1 MLLLLLTAA
10 AYFYYH
16 WQYFLLVSDVQK
28 LPYPR
33 RGLVILGFFA
43 NYLFFI
49 VCSILEFHLVLNW
62 LLFAFLLFFETLF
75 YYKGDKRSALFH
87 TLTGIIYG
95 LASNIFCRSIMAILI
110 HQPMHNF
117 DNHTLSSGNIK
128 GIPVLIGFVL
138 AGIILRFMRTPVI
151 IRRFR
156 LILDHPRHYS
166 FILEMMT
173 GLFFYLFINLLLYSA
188 TLNDLVLKI
197 WSIKSCVFSAA
208 GFYIAIRYT
217 WRICELDDYRDT
229 NRKMEVKLKEQKL
242 EEERLKH
249 QAALEPMTGLYN
261 RQYAE
266 ETIASMMEQK
276 MPFTLCF
283 LDLDGLKK
291 VNDAFGHE
299 EGDRYILTTTGEIS
313 SACRNRVDSLYRYGG
328 DEFLVLFRNMT
339 ADTAGK
345 RAEIINERLRAA
357 AADKALPYSMSVSYG
372 IVESSEG
379 SDWRLLLR
387 EADRRMYRQKQEKGA
402 AREFYADK
410 CGNSDKENEGKD
422 GVNETDIF
430 G

>member
-16 WQYFLLVSDVQK
+16 WQYFLLVFHIRK
-28 LPYPR
+28 MPYPR
-33 RGLVILGFFA
+33 MGLVILGFLV

-49 VCSILEFHLVLNW
+49 ICSILEFHLVLNW

-75 YYKGDKRSALFH
+75 CFKGDKRCALFH
-87 TLTGIIYG
+87 TLTGIICG
-95 LASNIFCRSIMAILI
+95 LAANIFCRSIMAILI
-110 HQPMHNF
+110 QQPMHNF
-117 DNHTLSSGNIK
+117 DNHIRSSGNVK
-128 GIPVLIGFVL
+128 GVPVLLGFIL
-138 AGIILRFMRTPVI
+138 AGLVLQFMRKPVI

-156 LILDHPRHYS
+156 LILDHPQHYS

-197 WSIKSCVFSAA
+197 WSIKSCVFSVA

-217 WRICELDDYRDT
+217 WRICELDNYRDK
-229 NRKMEVKLKEQKL
+229 NRTMEAKLREQQL

-249 QAALEPMTGLYN
+249 QASLDPMTGLYN

-276 MPFTLCF
+276 VPFTLCF
-283 LDLDGLKK
+283 LDLDGLKR

-299 EGDRYILTTTGEIS
+299 EGDRYILTATGEIS

-328 DEFLVLFRNMT
+328 DEFLVLFRDMS
-339 ADTAGK
+339 ADIAGK
-345 RAEIINERLRAA
+345 RAETINERLRAA
-357 AADKALPYSMSVSYG
+357 AADKALPYSMSISYG
-372 IVESSEG
+372 IVESTEFSE
-379 SDWRLLLR
+379 WRALLQ
-387 EADRRMYRQKQEKGA
+387 EADRRMYRQKQEKGM
-402 AREFYADK
+402 ARYR
-410 CGNSDKENEGKD
+410 
-422 GVNETDIF
+422 
-430 G
+430 